1 MITPTFKELLNQDIN
16 QVFLNPDEFAE
27 YHMVNGQKILCMID
41 NNELLERRSI
51 VKNGEKTVKDGL
63 FLASLLLYARTEDL
77 HGKPI
82 LGGVMTVD
90 GRQYRV
96 TDATD
101 EMGICSVCLEAMRP

>member
-1 MITPTFKELLNQDIN
+1 MNFQQQIGEDF
-16 QVFLNPDEFAE
+16 QVFLNLEEFAQD
-27 YHMVNGQKILCMID
+27 HMINGRKIPCVID

-51 VKNGEKTVKDGL
+51 VKNGEKTAKDGL
-63 FLASLLLYARTEDL
+63 FLASLLLYAKTEDL

-101 EMGICSVCLEAMRP
+101 EMGICSVCLEAKRQ